1 MGEGPGMN
9 EDREGRPFVGRAG
22 DLLLVFGDALTR
34 SWKQIIKFRPE
45 GSVAPAPPAAPR
57 TLMADDGG
65 AGPSGDDMLAGLM
78 EGLVRDERGVRL
90 AREAND

>member
-1 MGEGPGMN
+1 M
-9 EDREGRPFVGRAG
+9 GRAG

-45 GSVAPAPPAAPR
+45 GSAAPAPAAAPR
-57 TLMADDGG
+57 PVAAVDDGG
-65 AGPSGDDMLAGLM
+65 AGAGEDLTMATMM